1 MNGFKQHTLS
11 NGLTIVGETDATAH
25 SAAVGFFV
33 KTGAR
38 DEPSELM
45 GVSHFLEH
53 MMFKG
58 TDDLSADDINRVYD
72 EMGARNNAYT
82 SHEVTCF
89 YASVTADRI
98 GDAIDHTARMMR
110 PALREDDFETERGV
124 ILEEIAMYADNP
136 FWVLYEQ
143 TSQRYYGDHPLGH
156 RVLGTPETI
165 KSLSRDSMA
174 GYFNERYAPGATT
187 VALAGD
193 VDFDEACAR
202 IERLCGHWPSA
213 DAPPARAAPV
223 PQRERLELSEEK
235 FDRGY
240 LLAIAPGPAAQ
251 SEDRYT
257 ATLAAQVLG
266 AADNS
271 RLHWALIEPGLAE
284 EAQAGYQ
291 PGDGTG
297 EFFVYASGDAA
308 KLGEIEATLLRE
320 SLKLAESVSDDDL
333 ARIRSRFATSFTVS
347 AERPGDTMQRIGR
360 NWSLLGEYRPLS
372 EELERIESVTTA
384 SMRALLAENGSD
396 GGIAPLTIGTLTPP
410 SGAQR
415 T

>member
-1 MNGFKQHTLS
+1 MSAFRHHTLA
-11 NGLTIVGETDATAH
+11 NGLSIVAEPDANAH
-25 SAAVGFFV
+25 SAAIGFFV

-38 DEPSELM
+38 DEPGELM

-58 TDDLSADDINRVYD
+58 TDDLSADDINRIYD

-82 SHEVTCF
+82 SHELTCF

-98 GDAIDHTARMMR
+98 ADAIAHTARMMR
-110 PALREDDFETERGV
+110 PALREADFETERGV

-143 TSQRYYGDHPLGH
+143 ASERYYGEHPLGH
-156 RVLGTPETI
+156 RVLGTAETI
-165 KSLSRDSMA
+165 LALDRDQMA
-174 GYFNERYAPGATT
+174 GYFDRRYTPGSTT
-187 VALAGD
+187 VALAGN
-193 VDFDEACAR
+193 VDFDEACAQL
-202 IERLCGHWPSA
+202 EALCGAWPTA
-213 DAPPARAAPV
+213 DAPPERLPPTPRA
-223 PQRERLELSEEK
+223 ERLELVDER

-251 SEDRYT
+251 SEDRYA

-271 RLHWALIEPGLAE
+271 RFHWALIEPGLAE

-291 PGDGTG
+291 PNDGAG
-297 EFFVYASGDAA
+297 EYHLFASGDAA
-308 KLGEIEATLLRE
+308 ELDAIERILVDE
-320 SLKLAESVSDDDL
+320 STRLADSVTDDDL
-333 ARIRSRFATSFTVS
+333 AKIRSRFATSFTVS

-360 NWSLLGEYRPLS
+360 HWSLLGEYRSLA
-372 EELERIESVTTA
+372 EELERIQGVTTD
-384 SMRALLAENGSD
+384 SVQSLLV
-396 GGIAPLTIGTLTPP
+396 GGGVRPLTIGTLRPP
-410 SGAQR
+410 CEA
-415 T
+415 